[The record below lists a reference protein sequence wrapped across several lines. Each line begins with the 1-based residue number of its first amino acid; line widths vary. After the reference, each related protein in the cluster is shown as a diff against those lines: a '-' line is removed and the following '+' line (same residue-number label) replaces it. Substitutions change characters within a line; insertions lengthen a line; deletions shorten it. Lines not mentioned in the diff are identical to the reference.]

1 MDSKSEKIYLDQE
14 GYEKYLEN
22 IESVKKQLNDLNAGR
37 KEAFDAGAGDGWD
50 TPEFEE
56 IERQEAVLMGNL
68 KKLYE
73 DLSKIVIIEKHNNQE
88 LIDINDT
95 VIVDLIFS
103 KDDVE
108 EMTIKLV
115 SALGLSDGN
124 FAREVSIN
132 SPLGK
137 AIFGKSVGDNSS
149 YKVNDNVI
157 KVLIKQ
163 KLELE
168 QGLSR

>member
-73 DLSKIVIIEKHNNQE
+73 DLSKIVIIERHNNQE

>member
-22 IESVKKQLNDLNAGR
+22 IESVKKRLNDLNAGR

-73 DLSKIVIIEKHNNQE
+73 DLSKIVIIEKHNDQE

-157 KVLIKQ
+157 NVFIKQ

>member
-1 MDSKSEKIYLDQE
+1 M
-14 GYEKYLEN
+14 
-22 IESVKKQLNDLNAGR
+22 
-37 KEAFDAGAGDGWD
+37 
-50 TPEFEE
+50 
-56 IERQEAVLMGNL
+56 
-68 KKLYE
+68 
-73 DLSKIVIIEKHNNQE
+73 
-88 LIDINDT
+88 
-95 VIVDLIFS
+95 
-103 KDDVE
+103 
-108 EMTIKLV
+108 
-115 SALGLSDGN
+115 GLSDGN

>member
-1 MDSKSEKIYLDQE
+1 MDFNQSPDSLDEQS
-14 GYEKYLEN
+14 
-22 IESVKKQLNDLNAGR
+22 ISVIS
-37 KEAFDAGAGDGWD
+37 F
-50 TPEFEE
+50 
-56 IERQEAVLMGNL
+56 
-68 KKLYE
+68 
-73 DLSKIVIIEKHNNQE
+73 
-88 LIDINDT
+88 
-95 VIVDLIFS
+95 DLIFS